1 MDKFLGL
8 GFLFIL
14 SAVSW
19 FYVLSKRGRSNY
31 LKLGHDLFKL
41 DKEQGEMHEA
51 AFLAVV
57 LIAAL
62 TFSIFFLFFFIV
74 MIIGLFR

>member
-19 FYVLSKRGRSNY
+19 FYVLSKRARTTY
-31 LKLGHDLFKL
+31 LKPGRDLFKM

-51 AFLAVV
+51 AFLAGALV
-57 LIAAL
+57 LAI
-62 TFSIFFLFFFIV
+62 TFSIFFLFFFI
-74 MIIGLFR
+74 MAIIDLFR

>member
-1 MDKFLGL
+1 VDTFLGL

-19 FYVLSKRGRSNY
+19 FYVLSKRARSNY
-31 LKLGHDLFKL
+31 LKTGRDQSRMG
-41 DKEQGEMHEA
+41 KEQDEMREG
-51 AFLAVV
+51 AFLAGALVV
-57 LIAAL
+57 AL

-74 MIIGLFR
+74 AIVNLFH

>member
-1 MDKFLGL
+1 VEKFLGL
-8 GFLFIL
+8 GFMFIL

-31 LKLGHDLFKL
+31 LKPGRDLFKM
-41 DKEQGEMHEA
+41 DKEQGEMQEA
-51 AFLAVV
+51 AFLAGA

-74 MIIGLFR
+74 AVIDLFR